1 MRMAQI
7 RVLGGA
13 AARVPTEA
21 TAYAHRSAPILFAYL
36 AMDGGAEAA
45 ARNDRWAAEGI
56 AALGRDATAG
66 TYVNFQ
72 AEQGADSLGKV
83 YPEATLNRLRDIK
96 RRYDPAN
103 LFRLN
108 QNIPP
113 AA

>member
-1 MRMAQI
+1 
-7 RVLGGA
+7 
-13 AARVPTEA
+13 AARVPAEA

-72 AEQGADSLGKV
+72 AEQGADSPGKV
-83 YPEATLNRLRDIK
+83 YPEASLNRLRDINNA
-96 RRYDPAN
+96 YVHASVY
-103 LFRLN
+103 RLK